1 MRDRQSIAALLNE
14 LKAGFIHI
22 YGPRLRGVFLYGSYA
37 RNEADADSDVD
48 VVVVLDAIDRYY
60 DEIRRTGDLA
70 SRLSLKHG
78 VSVSRAFLTE
88 ADWRDGRSPFLI
100 NAREEAIPA

>member
-1 MRDRQSIAALLNE
+1 MRDRRSISALLDE
-14 LKAGFIHI
+14 LKAGLSQI

-37 RNEADADSDVD
+37 RTEADAESDVD
-48 VVVVLDAIDRYY
+48 VAVVLDAIDRYY

-70 SRLSLKHG
+70 SRVSLKHG
-78 VSVSRAFLTE
+78 VSVSRTFLTE